1 MGVIRETLCE
11 HHRRVSLLS
20 LVSAAEHSLLPR
32 ISWTYA
38 DFKSSLTE
46 ISTSYSYSYGNTH
59 REAGLCVENRAACC
73 TLPSSHCLS
82 HFYKSAEFLPLL
94 SNNYA
99 GEILQNN
106 LLSFSSSTRVCYF
119 LLSFTTFYQ
128 GNWQEKPLSICA
140 LLKSFPWL
148 ISQIITLHTDIFLCR
163 FYSQNTPAAC
173 RWSHHLL
180 QYSQMSSC
188 FTG

>member
-1 MGVIRETLCE
+1 MQILRAVWQGFPPAIHTVMKTHTEKQGFVWKTGQHAPHARLPT
-11 HHRRVSLLS
+11 
-20 LVSAAEHSLLPR
+20 VSATFTNQLN
-32 ISWTYA
+32 
-38 DFKSSLTE
+38 
-46 ISTSYSYSYGNTH
+46 SYHFFQTIM
-59 REAGLCVENRAACC
+59 LVKCC
-73 TLPSSHCLS
+73 KTTC
-82 HFYKSAEFLPLL
+82 F
-94 SNNYA
+94 
-99 GEILQNN
+99 
-106 LLSFSSSTRVCYF
+106 LSFSSSTGRYF